1 MSRRTKFG
9 RSSKRELEMAHRFKI
24 HYTREEARALLPLI
38 RTWLE
43 QLNFAR
49 HELEKLDR
57 QIAQMLGLGD
67 DLGGEM
73 INKYV
78 RTLAQ
83 CKDILKRFALREIQI
98 KDLERGL
105 IDFPAFVGGKEVF
118 LCWEKG
124 EEDVEFW
131 HDLDTGYG
139 GREKLKGF
147 GA

>member
-1 MSRRTKFG
+1 
-9 RSSKRELEMAHRFKI
+9 MAHRFKT

-43 QLNFAR
+43 QLSFAR
-49 HELEKLDR
+49 RELEKLDR
-57 QIAQMLGLGD
+57 QISQMLGLGD

-78 RTLAQ
+78 KTLAQ
-83 CKDILKRFALREIQI
+83 CKDILQRFAGREIMI
-98 KDLERGL
+98 KDLDRGL

-131 HDLDTGYG
+131 HDLDTGFG
-139 GREKLKGF
+139 GRERL
-147 GA
+147 

>member
-1 MSRRTKFG
+1 
-9 RSSKRELEMAHRFKI
+9 MAYRFKT

-38 RTWLE
+38 RMWLD
-43 QLNFAR
+43 QLTFAR

-67 DLGGEM
+67 DLGGEL
-73 INKYV
+73 INRYV
-78 RTLAQ
+78 KTLAQ
-83 CKDILKRFALREIQI
+83 CKDILQRFAGREIMI
-98 KDLERGL
+98 KDLDRGL

-131 HDLDTGYG
+131 HDLDTGFG
-139 GREKLKGF
+139 GRERL
-147 GA
+147 

>member
-1 MSRRTKFG
+1 MKFA
-9 RSSKRELEMAHRFKI
+9 RSSKPELEMAHRFKT

-38 RTWLE
+38 RTWLD
-43 QLNFAR
+43 QLSFAR
-49 HELEKLDR
+49 RELEKLDR
-57 QIAQMLGLGD
+57 QISQMLGLGD

-78 RTLAQ
+78 KTLAQ
-83 CKDILKRFALREIQI
+83 CKDILQRFAGREIMI
-98 KDLERGL
+98 KDLDRGL

-131 HDLDTGYG
+131 HDLDTGFG
-139 GREKLKGF
+139 GRERL
-147 GA
+147 